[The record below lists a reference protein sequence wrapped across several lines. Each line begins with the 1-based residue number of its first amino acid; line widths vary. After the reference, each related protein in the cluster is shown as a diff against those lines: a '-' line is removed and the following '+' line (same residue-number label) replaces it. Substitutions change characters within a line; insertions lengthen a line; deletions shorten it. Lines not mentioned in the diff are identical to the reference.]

1 MYFRPRIPLYP
12 VPVLSASMVKGSKYI
27 WLKKF
32 ESKFYFKKHI
42 LWIFLQ
48 CTVFW
53 QYNLG
58 PPKILHLYIVS
69 ITLKGDRNKNQIF
82 SSVGNFNP

>member
-1 MYFRPRIPLYP
+1 VYFRPRIPLCP
-12 VPVLSASMVKGSKYI
+12 VPVLSVSKYI
-27 WLKKF
+27 WLQKF
-32 ESKFYFKKHI
+32 EGKFYFKKHI

-82 SSVGNFNP
+82 SSVGNFNR